1 MRQFE
6 GVKIGERSVNN
17 LRLADAA
24 SLMADSE
31 ETPQKRMG
39 LKKLE
44 TESKEKDLGL
54 KINIKR
60 PSAQRL
66 SRSK

>member
-1 MRQFE
+1 
-6 GVKIGERSVNN
+6 
-17 LRLADAA
+17 
-24 SLMADSE
+24 MADSE

-60 PSAQRL
+60 PSA
-66 SRSK
+66 